1 MNKRAQTKIY
11 KEESRLFYFALSLC
25 VIVVCA
31 YMYFVSTSVVNVVMR
46 KEVDGQIASI
56 NTRISQLEEVY
67 IEKQHN
73 LSSAIATHRGFVINE
88 EKIFIDKT
96 EAKFVLS
103 NN

>member
-1 MNKRAQTKIY
+1 MQTKIY

-25 VIVVCA
+25 VCVVFA
-31 YMYFVSTSVVNVVMR
+31 YMYFVSISVVHVVMR
-46 KEVDGQIASI
+46 KEVDNQIALV
-56 NTRISQLEEVY
+56 NTHISQLEEIY

-73 LSSAIATHRGFVINE
+73 LSSAIATHRGFVVAE